1 MRGFYPEPAATAR
14 YDWSAMRVSLYAA
27 LGLVALFALAG
38 CQLAR
43 DLLPRTHTSSR
54 SPDGRYVAFVHQGLN
69 PDPPDDHLY
78 LGPVGQPARYLRAL
92 APDADWSRAIV
103 WRPDSRTVGFV
114 INEQRLALFD
124 TATARAIATLTLVKA
139 DGYPGS
145 EEARAISIAND
156 GTVSFDRYRRPT
168 MLLQTRQG
176 VIEAPVTISGTYG
189 RAIHRAEQ
197 LLGRERLQVSTT
209 GARAGT

>member
-1 MRGFYPEPAATAR
+1 MRAPFYR
-14 YDWSAMRVSLYAA
+14 A
-27 LGLVALFALAG
+27 LGLVTLFAVAG

-69 PDPPDDHLY
+69 SDPPDDHLY
-78 LGPVGQPARYLRAL
+78 LAQVGKPARYLQAL

-103 WRPDSRTVGFV
+103 WSRDSRTVGFV

-124 TATARAIATLTLVKA
+124 TATASAIATLTLVKA

-145 EEARAISIAND
+145 EEARAISIATD
-156 GTVSFDRYRRPT
+156 GTVAFDRYRRAT
-168 MLLQTRQG
+168 TLLRSREG
-176 VIEAPVTISGTYG
+176 VIEAPVTIFGTHG
-189 RAIHRAEQ
+189 RPIHRAEQ
-197 LLGRERLQVSTT
+197 LLGRERLLIS
-209 GARAGT
+209 APR